1 MTRKSAASAKP
12 KPVEKTKEEKE
23 EMLRKSFD
31 ENKWAFEE
39 TVKTQVQT
47 SKRFDNFANLRDL
60 ALRVLDKD
68 DVTIS
73 LVRDLMH
80 ESTRSYD
87 LVLDRVMKFSFDD
100 FMGDEPHDYFADI
113 MPDPEQIEDWMDF
126 LYAVVRFMSVK
137 PYADKM
143 LQMWQTLRQQKM
155 ELGL

>member
-1 MTRKSAASAKP
+1 MSRKSAASVKP
-12 KPVEKTKEEKE
+12 KPIEKTAEEKE
-23 EMLRKSFD
+23 ALLRKSFD

-47 SKRFDNFANLRDL
+47 STRFDNYANLRDL

-68 DVTIS
+68 AVSIS
-73 LVRDLMH
+73 LVKDLMH

-87 LVLDRVMKFSFDD
+87 LVLDRVRLFDYEKFV
-100 FMGDEPHDYFADI
+100 GDEPYDYFSDI
-113 MPDPEQIEDWMDF
+113 MPDPEQIEDDMDF

-137 PYADKM
+137 PYGDKM
-143 LQMWQTLRQQKM
+143 LQMWQTLRQQKQ

>member
-1 MTRKSAASAKP
+1 MSRKSAASVKP
-12 KPVEKTKEEKE
+12 KPIEKTAEEKE
-23 EMLRKSFD
+23 ALLRKSFD

-47 SKRFDNFANLRDL
+47 STRFDNYANLRDL

-68 DVTIS
+68 AVNIS
-73 LVRDLMH
+73 LVKDLMH

-87 LVLDRVMKFSFDD
+87 LVLDRVRRFDYEKFV
-100 FMGDEPHDYFADI
+100 GDEPYDYFSDI
-113 MPDPEQIEDWMDF
+113 MPDPEQIEDDMDF

-137 PYADKM
+137 PYGDKM
-143 LQMWQTLRQQKM
+143 LQMWQTLRQQKQ